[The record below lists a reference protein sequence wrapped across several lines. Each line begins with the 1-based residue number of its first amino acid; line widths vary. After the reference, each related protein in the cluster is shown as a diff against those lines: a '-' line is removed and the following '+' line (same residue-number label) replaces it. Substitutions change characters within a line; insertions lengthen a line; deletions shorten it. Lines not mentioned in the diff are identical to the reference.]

1 MVYYIDNI
9 RGDDSNDGSSSL
21 KPKQDY
27 LKLDLVPGDT
37 VLFKRG
43 SIYRGGL
50 KVTNGQFRDP
60 ITYDSY
66 GSGSKPV
73 FLGSQFIADEE
84 LWVKTKRNVWSF
96 IGTLEGEPGNLIFD
110 NGNSCG
116 VFRWSEKE
124 LKHQGEWFYS
134 KDGDEYKLLLYS
146 TKNPAVSYTSIEC
159 ALDCGGYL
167 CTAEHDVVLR
177 NLCFENCSKNGFSA
191 VCQRITL
198 EKCVFRFI
206 GGAVRNREKKLR
218 CGNAVDLWN
227 FAFDVCVRK
236 CLFDNI
242 YDSGIAQRSD
252 SDGEPFVNMLF
263 ENNLFVNCGLSA
275 YEVRD
280 RVPINSLFSKN
291 ICVNAGGGFSSVG
304 EKGPRGS
311 EIWPNPVGHHV
322 FVWRINNVTDGGSLE
337 ITHNTMYDDL
347 LGATIFS
354 LAAPEP
360 EEQLSINFNRYYA
373 ENNGLSFRYGGEDY
387 YSYEFPMYR
396 INTGNDLHSEIVEGD
411 IYTEIVS
418 WFESCY

>member
-9 RGDDSNDGSSSL
+9 RGDDSNDGLSSQT
-21 KPKQDY
+21 PKQDY
-27 LKLDLVPGDT
+27 LQLNLVAGDT

-50 KVTNGQFRDP
+50 KTVNGTIQAP
-60 ITYDSY
+60 VTYDSY
-66 GSGSKPV
+66 GQGSKPV
-73 FLGSQFIADEE
+73 FLGSQFMADEE
-84 LWVKTKRNVWSF
+84 LWTKVKRNIWVFNSP
-96 IGTLEGEPGNLIFD
+96 LEGEPGNIIFD
-110 NGNSCG
+110 NGSVCG
-116 VFRWSEKE
+116 VFRWSETA
-124 LKHQGEWFYS
+124 LKHQGEWAFTETN
-134 KDGDEYKLLLYS
+134 GEYKVYLYS
-146 TKNPAVSYTSIEC
+146 TKNPAISYSSIEC

-167 CTAEHDVVLR
+167 CTAEHDVIFR
-177 NLCFENCSKNGFSA
+177 NIAFENCSSHGFSA
-191 VCQRITL
+191 ECQRIAI

-206 GGAVRNREKKLR
+206 GGKILDREKQIR
-218 CGNAVDLWN
+218 FGNAVNLWN
-227 FAFDVCVRK
+227 FAIDVGIRK

-242 YDSGIAQRSD
+242 YDSGIAQRGD
-252 SDGEPFVNMLF
+252 FDCTPFVNMLF

-304 EKGPRGS
+304 EKNPRKS
-311 EIWPNPVGHHV
+311 EVWPNPVGHHI
-322 FVWRINNVTDGGSLE
+322 FVWRINKVTDGGSLE
-337 ITHNTMYDDL
+337 ITHNTMCDDP
-347 LGATIFS
+347 LGATVFS

-360 EEQLSINFNRYYA
+360 EEQLTINFNRYFG
-373 ENNGLSFRYGGEDY
+373 EKNGLVFRFGGEDY

-411 IYTEIVS
+411 IYSEIVS